1 MNDCVSVDINDFYE
15 LLEKTI
21 FIFNFILN
29 KKMI

>member
-1 MNDCVSVDINDFYE
+1 MNDFVSVDINNFYE

-29 KKMI
+29 KK